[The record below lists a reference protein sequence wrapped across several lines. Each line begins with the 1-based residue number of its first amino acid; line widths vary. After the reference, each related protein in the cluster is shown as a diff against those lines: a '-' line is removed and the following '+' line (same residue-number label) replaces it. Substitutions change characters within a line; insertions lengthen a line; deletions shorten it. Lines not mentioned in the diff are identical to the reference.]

1 MNLENVVN
9 AETGEP
15 ILAYTTDLIGTK
27 VIAQTAEGTV
37 TDWIDE
43 VYCPVCEAHYIGT
56 RVGVGGFLA
65 RHDFYHKFTDSWSN
79 AGIEA

>member
-1 MNLENVVN
+1 MKLENVVN
-9 AETGEP
+9 ADTGEP
-15 ILAYTTDLIGTK
+15 IEAYTPLLIGVK
-27 VIAQTAEGTV
+27 VIIQAAEGTV

-65 RHDFYHKFTDSWSN
+65 RHNFFHNYEDSRSN